1 MTVAFV
7 LRDTI
12 AHSWRRWLAITLGI
26 AVLYHLGLIAS
37 ASITTGDLP
46 NYVTFYD
53 WPVNVWR
60 IIRSTPSVFDMP
72 PIIANEWLVEIG
84 TMNFHYGNGI
94 AEWSLAVIPAHVAV
108 TLALAAL
115 VATGFLL
122 LQRLRE
128 SCPLPE
134 RGAGAAATGL
144 GALCVGTANI
154 TLTWVACCSTPS
166 WVVGL
171 ALIGVETSSAFALAP
186 YGGAIAGAGFAVL
199 LATDYWL
206 AWRCLPPPRHDPAR
220 LPEQLV
226 TQDR

>member
-1 MTVAFV
+1 MTPLFLV
-7 LRDTI
+7 RDAI
-12 AHSWRRWLAITLGI
+12 AGAWRRWLMITLGI
-26 AVLYHLGLIAS
+26 TVLYHLGLLAG

-53 WPVNVWR
+53 WPANVWR

-84 TMNFHYGNGI
+84 RMNFHYGNGI
-94 AEWSLAVIPAHVAV
+94 AEWSLAVIPPHVAV

-122 LQRLRE
+122 LQRARQ

-134 RGAGAAATGL
+134 RGAGAATTGL

-154 TLTWVACCSTPS
+154 TMTFISCCAAPTWVA
-166 WVVGL
+166 GL
-171 ALIGVETSSAFALAP
+171 SLMGFESSSVFVLLP
-186 YGGAIAGAGFAVL
+186 YGGAISGAGFAVL

-206 AWRCLPPPRHDPAR
+206 AWRCVPRQRRDPA
-220 LPEQLV
+220 LQLV
-226 TQDR
+226 TLDR

>member
-7 LRDTI
+7 LRDTV
-12 AHSWRRWLAITLGI
+12 ARSWRRWLAMTLGI
-26 AVLYHLGLIAS
+26 TALYHLGLIAS
-37 ASITTGDLP
+37 ASVTTGHLP

-53 WPVNVWR
+53 WPANVWR

-72 PIIANEWLVEIG
+72 PIIADEWLVEIG
-84 TMNFHYGNGI
+84 TMNYHYGNGI

-115 VATGFLL
+115 AATGILL
-122 LQRLRE
+122 LRRLRQ
-128 SCPLPE
+128 SCPLGE

-154 TLTWVACCSTPS
+154 TMTFVSCCSTPT
-166 WVVGL
+166 WVAGL
-171 ALIGVETSSAFALAP
+171 SLMGFESSSVFVLLP
-186 YGGAIAGAGFAVL
+186 YGGALSGAGFAML

-206 AWRCLPPPRHDPAR
+206 AWRCVPRPRRDPAL
-220 LPEQLV
+220 LPEQLA